1 MLNKNISGF
10 QMLPSLIKK
19 CLKTISTLRSSLSL
33 QVTATNSYDLKG
45 YWWQLGLCFRG
56 FWGFFY
62 VWLVVFCFDFLLGF
76 FWDSG
81 GGVGDFLFGFFLLLF
96 ALAKFLESTPVSS
109 EDWLRTCKSSVVKG
123 ERKGC
128 SWSAVPYASSP
139 PSRSKIAQTSLC
151 LIVTSPD

>member
-1 MLNKNISGF
+1 MFKDHLNPAIKLVFTSDCHKQLWPQRILMATRALF
-10 QMLPSLIKK
+10 Q
-19 CLKTISTLRSSLSL
+19 
-33 QVTATNSYDLKG
+33 G
-45 YWWQLGLCFRG
+45 
-56 FWGFFY
+56 
-62 VWLVVFCFDFLLGF
+62 LLGF
-76 FWDSG
+76 FLCL
-81 GGVGDFLFGFFLLLF
+81 VGCFLFWFSFGILLGFGGRGSGFFVWFFLLLF

-151 LIVTSPD
+151 LIVTFPD